1 MFSFRCLNTHWNLC
15 ELLCFH
21 DDIEYIY
28 KGIFFFGTVGKYTNT
43 HNGAHPWPLPLINHP
58 FSSTSSL
65 LHFIFSTS
73 INWRLYLHFVMFQC
87 VTVRWAFNQRQM
99 PFLTVDH
106 NIKPSEFLFTP
117 PKPQDK
123 MGFDEV
129 REQNLWNA
137 LLDWTLLIVI
147 LQRNFS
153 WFKLLWCDI
162 FLFCPASFLRLSRS
176 LFSPQIFLINL
187 KRRLDRRERML
198 NTMAVLGVEATLID
212 AVDGK

>member
-1 MFSFRCLNTHWNLC
+1 
-15 ELLCFH
+15 
-21 DDIEYIY
+21 
-28 KGIFFFGTVGKYTNT
+28 
-43 HNGAHPWPLPLINHP
+43 
-58 FSSTSSL
+58 
-65 LHFIFSTS
+65 
-73 INWRLYLHFVMFQC
+73 
-87 VTVRWAFNQRQM
+87 M

-106 NIKPSEFLFTP
+106 NVKPSEFLFTS

-129 REQNLWNA
+129 REQNLWNV
-137 LLDWTLLIVI
+137 LLDWTLMTADLS
-147 LQRNFS
+147 F
-153 WFKLLWCDI
+153 I

-198 NTMAVLGVEATLID
+198 NTMAVLGIEAMLVD